1 MQYFHLDNMSSA
13 EKLKIELVKVRDEF
27 RMSDS
32 DYGSGRVQGKGVCIL
47 VPLHFS
53 ILIDCMFLISVLWC
67 MCITF
72 IFRCT
77 FFLIK

>member
-1 MQYFHLDNMSSA
+1 MSSA

-32 DYGSGRVQGKGVCIL
+32 DYGSGRVQGKGVYIL
-47 VPLHFS
+47 VPLQFS

-67 MCITF
+67 MCITI